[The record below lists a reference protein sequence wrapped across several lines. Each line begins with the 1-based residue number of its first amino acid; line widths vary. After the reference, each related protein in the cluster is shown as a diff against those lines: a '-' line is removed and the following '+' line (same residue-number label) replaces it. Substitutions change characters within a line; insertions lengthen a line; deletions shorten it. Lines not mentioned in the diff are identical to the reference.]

1 MAVGGKLGLFPQAG
15 GTMGVTLGKVGMGEG
30 RQKGKEEF
38 TNSVSL
44 GRPQRDWSWVRITH
58 LYLGACNEASEAQKL
73 PLPRKKN
80 AFTW

>member
-1 MAVGGKLGLFPQAG
+1 MISSCVRTRGRLVGVAVAGKLGLFPQYG

-44 GRPQRDWSWVRITH
+44 GRPQRD
-58 LYLGACNEASEAQKL
+58 
-73 PLPRKKN
+73 
-80 AFTW
+80 